1 MLYGPTCEATRHLLR
16 QIRKNANL
24 TQAELAQKLG
34 RGQSYVSKV
43 ERGEQYIDLVEFLDW
58 CRACGAKPLETIERL

>member
-1 MLYGPTCEATRHLLR
+1 MLYGPAYEAIRNLLR
-16 QIRKNANL
+16 ETRKHANL
-24 TQAELAQKLG
+24 TQVELAQKLG

-58 CRACGAKPLETIERL
+58 CRACNAKPAEVIAKL

>member
-1 MLYGPTCEATRHLLR
+1 MLYGPTYEAIRHLLR
-16 QIRKNANL
+16 QTRKNANL

-58 CRACGAKPLETIERL
+58 CRACDAKPSETIEKL